1 MNESQQSLDRFEQ
14 RLLTELRRVVAERP
28 APIEASGFRYKRTL
42 VLAGGLAAAAGVAI
56 AAGLPIG
63 GDSGGTKAYA
73 VSKNPDGT
81 VTVKIDALSDA
92 AGLERELSQA
102 GVPALVQYVP
112 PGKTCA
118 AGAGVPAMPAT
129 RSTPSEAGVV
139 TAEAGGGAGVGPVT
153 QSAGVPPAGDPPTGA
168 SFSGASFSSARQ
180 NGDGSV
186 QFTMDGAQHPGQTL
200 VIRTQEFAGDQAPAG
215 VPAGAAQVPSSIGIS
230 FVKGTARPCKL
241 IDAG

>member
-1 MNESQQSLDRFEQ
+1 MNESQQSLDRFER
-14 RLLTELRRVVAERP
+14 RLLSELRRVVVERP
-28 APIEASGFRYKRTL
+28 APIGPAGFRYKRTL

-92 AGLERELSQA
+92 PGLERELSQA
-102 GVPALVQYVP
+102 GVPALVQYLP
-112 PGKTCA
+112 SGKTCA
-118 AGAGVPAMPAT
+118 GMPAMLAT
-129 RSTPSEAGVV
+129 RSTPSEAGVAP
-139 TAEAGGGAGVGPVT
+139 AEAGSGAGVGPVT
-153 QSAGVPPAGDPPTGA
+153 QSAGAPPAGDPPP
-168 SFSGASFSSARQ
+168 GASFSSVRQ

-186 QFTMDGAQHPGQTL
+186 QFTMNGAQHPGQTL
-200 VIRTQEFAGDQAPAG
+200 VIRTQAFAGDQLPDGVPAG
-215 VPAGAAQVPSSIGIS
+215 VPQDPSSIGIS